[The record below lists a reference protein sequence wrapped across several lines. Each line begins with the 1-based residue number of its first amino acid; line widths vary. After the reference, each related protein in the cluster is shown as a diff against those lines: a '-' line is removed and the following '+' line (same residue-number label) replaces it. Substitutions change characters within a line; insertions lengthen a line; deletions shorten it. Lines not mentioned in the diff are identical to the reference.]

1 MLFSV
6 FLWQR
11 CNAVAPATPQKL
23 AVFGYEKHIELAW
36 QANKESDIF
45 SYKIFRSEA
54 GKNDFQ
60 LWKTSYGNYVTVA
73 LDWLSDTEQGKTF
86 EYKIAATNNSGEES
100 ATTTAVSAKLN
111 PNMNDSEWLDMV
123 QRATFRYFW
132 DYAHPVSGLTR
143 ERNTNDDVVT
153 IGGSGFSIMAILVG
167 VQRGFITREEGLNH
181 LTKVVSFLHIA
192 DRYHGVFP
200 HWMDGNT
207 GNTIPFS
214 QYDDGADLVESSF
227 LFQGLLTARQFFD
240 KADPNEEALR
250 SLITQLWEAAEF
262 NWFRQGTANVL
273 YWHWSP
279 KYLWKMNFPLYG
291 FNEAHI
297 VYILAKASPKYSIP
311 DNLYTKGWAGGGNYL
326 NGQSYYGYKL
336 PVGGVKG
343 GPLFFSHYSY
353 LGFDP
358 RHKKDAYCNYFVR
371 NQAHTYINRAYC
383 IENPKKFQGYSS
395 ECWGLTASDTY
406 NGYTAHE
413 PNNDNGTITPTA
425 ALSSMPYTP
434 TESLAAIKHF
444 YRTYQKKVWGEFGF
458 YDAFNVTKNWYATSY
473 LAIDQGPII
482 GMIENYRSGL
492 LWDNFMKNAEITPAL
507 KALGFVED
515 QNVPTVDKPNEEEL
529 NITLYPNPSSQQLSL
544 KNKDT
549 FVKGAL
555 LQIVDMS
562 GKVLQTA
569 IITEEG
575 LNQVQM
581 SIATLPAGNYVL
593 IYNNVKKQF
602 VKN

>member
-36 QANKESDIF
+36 QANKESDIS

-73 LDWLSDTEQGKTF
+73 LDWLSDAEQGKTF

-100 ATTTAVSAKLN
+100 PATTAVSAKLN

-123 QRATFRYFW
+123 QRSTFRYFW

-153 IGGSGFSIMAILVG
+153 IGGSGFGIMAILVG

-358 RHKKDAYCNYFVR
+358 RNKKDAYCNYFVR
-371 NQAHTYINRAYC
+371 NKAHTYINRAYC

-569 IITEEG
+569 TITEEG

-581 SIATLPAGNYVL
+581 SIGTLPAGNYVL
-593 IYNNVKKQF
+593 IYNNIKKQF